1 MDQPVVSRVMKIE
14 VTRLFY
20 RSDRPIDAH
29 DSEAYLSD
37 AQGRRVTPRIAVDPS
52 RAATDDSSLQTPAPA
67 PRGRGRP
74 PKNKAE
80 QEAREAH
87 ERLVS
92 QKRRIGGPGMD
103 RGGATLVNDKRRKG
117 FRDSDGVEEELVDAE
132 D

>member
-1 MDQPVVSRVMKIE
+1 MKTDLIR
-14 VTRLFY
+14 TFY
-20 RSDRPIDAH
+20 RSDSPIDAH

-37 AQGRRVTPRIAVDPS
+37 AQGRRVTPRITVDHS
-52 RAATDDSSLQTPAPA
+52 RAGTDDLSLHTPAPAPA

-74 PKNKAE
+74 PKNKVE